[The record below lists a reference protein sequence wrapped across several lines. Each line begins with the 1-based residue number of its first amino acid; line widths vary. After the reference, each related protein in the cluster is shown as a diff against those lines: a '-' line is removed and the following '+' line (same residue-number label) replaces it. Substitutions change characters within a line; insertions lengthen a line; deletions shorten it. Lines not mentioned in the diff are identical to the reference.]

1 MTPLEVLQWLYIGG
15 LIAEPAMQIIDNF
28 INAGQDPSDEEMAA
42 ALASN
47 EATTDEIHD
56 AGQHDRPDNEPDKE

>member
-47 EATTDEIHD
+47 EATTEAIHD
-56 AGQHDRPDNEPDKE
+56 AGRRDRPDKE